1 MITSKKDYKEWIEYE
16 RSKYDCKRGLLGF
29 INYIWL

>member
-16 RSKYDCKRGLLGF
+16 RSKYGCKRGLLGR
-29 INYIWL
+29 L